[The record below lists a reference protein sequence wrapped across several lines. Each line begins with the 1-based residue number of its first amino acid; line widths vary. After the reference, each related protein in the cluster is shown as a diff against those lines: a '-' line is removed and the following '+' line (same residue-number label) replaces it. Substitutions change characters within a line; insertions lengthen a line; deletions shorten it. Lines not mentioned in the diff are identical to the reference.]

1 MSLVDPITE
10 VESWNPSAFDT
21 ASVLVQRAVN
31 GKDYFEPFLHY
42 SQLWAYCIRNKYTSI
57 FRFAAWGL
65 IIVRIYERPL
75 WTYEENYCSDWLDGS
90 KFPTFSASYFYIT
103 EASSRYISI
112 ALLMVILWA
121 IVLEVTYS
129 AYSSSISLDNLR
141 KIFHWP
147 LLCCILCWILKFAEI
162 TSYFTSPSASEST
175 YCNSKTVFSTSPVE
189 AFFLVFIEKS
199 YSTLIASLIARILP
213 TFSIVM
219 ITLICIVSV
228 YTALGLM
235 IFNPDS
241 QQGQL
246 YFSSYEDALWTM
258 IMVMTANMWPTAMIP
273 AFESHRINFL
283 YYVVFVIVVDW
294 LLLNRATAIVLY
306 YFRVQS
312 TVSKQQ
318 LDMRQNE
325 NLQITY
331 RVLCEYCQ
339 LPANHP
345 IPGRVFGEF
354 IQHYVRNF
362 RISYSEIKCLD
373 KLKNKTIDEAEF
385 KLFFLSLC
393 DGISIKGSLEPFVS
407 PYVPYRE
414 DSVIYSPFQDSSME
428 QTPDITDSEQTTPT
442 GKIFSRKQKELQKF
456 VCDIIFSILLIIY
469 VSVGY
474 SSCKLTITIHLISIF
489 ELVQFILEPVFQIY
503 GETIFKHMK
512 MYMFTH
518 FFVFLAYLIFC
529 ISPSIPEQT
538 FFLVA
543 CSLRFVLTFRSL
555 PVFFSK
561 IIAFLFA
568 FQRVMN
574 KILGYKETSRFRDS
588 NLKSFFDQLFY
599 ALNFHRVLK
608 KMSFVRD
615 FSFILVLM
623 FIFGYSFAS
632 IGVTSFG
639 GVIKYPI
646 VNSTDVSS
654 SILGTNYAESEYWPL
669 NFNDFLS
676 GLVTIFVLLIV
687 NNMNVITEGI
697 ESNFTSLGMRFACK
711 LFILSWYMMGVLLLL
726 NILLSFIVLE
736 VEKATSLTVENKA
749 EVTIHEDNESLNSSR

>member
-1 MSLVDPITE
+1 MSLEDPIIE
-10 VESWNPSAFDT
+10 VESWSPSAFDT

-31 GKDYFEPFLHY
+31 GKDHPQSFVNYC
-42 SQLWAYCIRNKYTSI
+42 QLWAYCIRNKYASI

-75 WTYEENYCSDWLDGS
+75 WTYEENYCSDFLDGS
-90 KFPTFSASYFYIT
+90 KFPTFSLTYFYIT

-112 ALLMVILWA
+112 AFLMVILWA
-121 IVLEVTYS
+121 IILEVAYS
-129 AYSSSISLDNLR
+129 AYSSSISLENLR

-147 LLCCILCWILKFAEI
+147 LLCCIICWILKFAEI
-162 TSYFTSPSASEST
+162 ASYFTSPSATEST

-219 ITLICIVSV
+219 ITLICVVSV

-241 QQGQL
+241 PQGQV

-258 IMVMTANMWPTAMIP
+258 IMVMTANIWPTAMIP
-273 AFESHRINFL
+273 AIESHRIYFL

-306 YFRVQS
+306 FFRVQS

-318 LDMRQNE
+318 FDMRQNE

-331 RVLCEYCQ
+331 NVLCEYCR
-339 LPANHP
+339 LPPNHP
-345 IPGRVFGEF
+345 IPGKIFGEF
-354 IQHYVRNF
+354 IEHYVKNF

-373 KLKNKTIDEAEF
+373 MLKNRTIDEAEF

-393 DGISIKGSLEPFVS
+393 EGISIKESLEPFVS
-407 PYVPYRE
+407 PYVPFRE
-414 DSVIYSPFQDSSME
+414 DSVIYSPFQDSLIE
-428 QTPDITDSEQTTPT
+428 QRQDLADLEQTTT
-442 GKIFSRKQKELQKF
+442 TRKIFSRKQKELQKF
-456 VCDIIFSILLIIY
+456 LCDILFSILLIVY
-469 VSVGY
+469 VSVDY
-474 SSCKLTITIHLISIF
+474 SSCKLTITSHLISIF
-489 ELVQFILEPVFQIY
+489 ELIQLVLEPVFQIY
-503 GETIFKHMK
+503 GREKFKHMK
-512 MYMFTH
+512 MYMFVH
-518 FFVFLAYLIFC
+518 FFVCLAYLIFC
-529 ISPSIPEQT
+529 IFPSIPARIY
-538 FFLVA
+538 FLVA
-543 CSLRFVLTFRSL
+543 CSFRFVLTFRSL
-555 PVFFSK
+555 PVFFTK

-568 FQRVMN
+568 LQRALN
-574 KILGYKETSRFRDS
+574 NILGYVESSRFRDS
-588 NLKSFFDQLFY
+588 SLKTFFDQLFY

-608 KMSFVRD
+608 KMSFLRD
-615 FSFILVLM
+615 FSFILMLL

-632 IGVTSFG
+632 IGVSSFG

-646 VNSTDVSS
+646 INSTDTSS
-654 SILGTNYAESEYWPL
+654 SILGTDYAEGEYWPL

-676 GLVTIFVLLIV
+676 GLVTVFVLLIV
-687 NNMNVITEGI
+687 NNMNVITDGV
-697 ESNFTSLGMRFACK
+697 ESNFNSIGMRFACK
-711 LFILSWYMMGVLLLL
+711 LFVLSWYMIGVLLLL

-736 VEKATSLTVENKA
+736 VEKATNLAVKNKVEG
-749 EVTIHEDNESLNSSR
+749 TPHEPDNLDISR